1 LTYVNAHSVQ
11 RIHTVSILT
20 EEDAMGWIEVLKEA
34 WVDGPIMIIAFATI
48 GMPLIVHM
56 MRRRI
61 RHQRGEHAIDTLKE
75 RYARGEINRPEYEE
89 GRRLLEA

>member
-1 LTYVNAHSVQ
+1 VHL
-11 RIHTVSILT
+11 ILT

-34 WVDGPIMIIAFATI
+34 WVDGAIMIIAFVI
-48 GMPLIVHM
+48 ICLPLILLM
-56 MRRRI
+56 TRRRL
-61 RHQRGEHAIDTLKE
+61 RHRHGQHAIDTLKE